1 MFQPDLEDNLQ
12 VLVNSC
18 DQQILHTTAQ
28 ELRAHPVY
36 SVLALEVQ
44 LMAGDLLHA
53 ADTLSI
59 MYAFNRQRIQR
70 EICEARGGTT
80 RVGGKLLLRLSFRE

>member
-1 MFQPDLEDNLQ
+1 MFQSDLEANLQ
-12 VLVNSC
+12 VLINSC

-28 ELRAHPVY
+28 QLRAHPVY
-36 SVLALEVQ
+36 SLLALEVQ
-44 LMAGDLLHA
+44 LNAGDLLCA

-70 EICEARGGTT
+70 EIHEARGGATKT
-80 RVGGKLLLRLSFRE
+80 NGKDFWNLVGTC